1 MPAPIDLRSDTLSTI
16 TPEMR
21 RYMADAEVGDDLY
34 GGDPTTQRLEAHCA
48 ELLGKE
54 AALFTASG
62 TLSNQLAIRVHT
74 DRGSEII
81 TDTKY
86 HLNFFES
93 AASAD
98 LSGVV
103 LNPVDSPDGVLTPRL
118 LDEAVDRKRR
128 ARLTSAPSLVWVEN
142 TVNYYGG
149 KAISVSDLAD
159 LRAASLAKG
168 LPTHMDGARLPN
180 ASVATG
186 ASLAEYAATVDTVAV
201 SFAKAL
207 GAPFGSVLAG
217 PAELIERAS
226 VYRLWYGGG
235 LHQSG
240 FMAAAALYALEHN
253 IERLAEDHAHARL
266 LRELLVENPAYT
278 APVPETNM
286 VIADI
291 SGTGLTSA
299 EFVAAAAEAGVKVA
313 RWTDTQVRIVARL
326 GVDEAVVRDA
336 VRRLHQVADRQPA
349 LALER

>member
-1 MPAPIDLRSDTLSTI
+1 
-16 TPEMR
+16 MR
-21 RYMADAEVGDDLY
+21 RFTADAEVGDDLY
-34 GGDPTTQRLEAHCA
+34 GGDPTTQRLERRCA

-74 DRGSEII
+74 ERGSEII
-81 TDTKY
+81 TDAKY
-86 HLNFFES
+86 HINFFEG
-93 AASAD
+93 AATAD

-103 LNPVDSPDGVLTPRL
+103 LNPVDSPDGILTPCL
-118 LDEAVDRKRR
+118 LDAAVDRKRR
-128 ARLTSAPSLVWVEN
+128 SRPTSAPSLVWIAN
-142 TVNYYGG
+142 TVNYCGG
-149 KAISVSDLAD
+149 RAISLSDLAD

-180 ASVATG
+180 SSVATG

-201 SFAKAL
+201 SFAKTL

-253 IERLAEDHAHARL
+253 MDQLDEDHAHTRL
-266 LRELLVENPAYT
+266 LHEFLVKSPAFSS
-278 APVPETNM
+278 PEPETNM
-286 VIADI
+286 VIADV
-291 SGTGLTSA
+291 SGTGLSSA
-299 EFVAAAAEAGVKVA
+299 EFVSAAAEAGVKVA
-313 RWTDTQVRIVARL
+313 RWTDTQVRLVARL

-336 VRRLHQVADRQPA
+336 ARRLHQAADRQPS
-349 LALER
+349 LAMKP